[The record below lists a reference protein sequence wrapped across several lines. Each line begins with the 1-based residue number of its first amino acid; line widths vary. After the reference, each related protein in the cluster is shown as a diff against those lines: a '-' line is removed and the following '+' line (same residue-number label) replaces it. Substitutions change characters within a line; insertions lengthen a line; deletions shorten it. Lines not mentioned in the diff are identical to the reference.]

1 MDSLAGPHAQ
11 GPAFAG
17 VLSLLLLIAACLG
30 LVHISGYRAGPG
42 VQTQLVLSSRLSAGL
57 TANGYAL
64 KNTKRLQLNAQ
75 RRVEVQQGSNADMD
89 RESLMP
95 LEAPRSRRDTITN
108 SLAAA
113 IGWTLFTQ
121 PSTAA
126 SAASVV
132 CTDQAVSHLV
142 GPNGREVFLIG
153 TAHISNISAEL
164 VKNVVREV
172 RPETVMLELDAGRI
186 KMAPDGSGPQEG
198 VVGSRAS
205 LSLAER
211 ARRDLFTGSKP
222 FGVRLQKLQ
231 ADLIGGLLAA
241 FYSALNQMGFDSG
254 QEFIVALQE
263 AKALNANIVLG
274 DQPIDITLQR
284 LQQALAVS
292 DLSKMFSP
300 PDSMNEVEIE
310 VAQALNSGSK
320 AELAGAVELLKQRS
334 QVRELVA
341 VMKQQLPEVYQA
353 LLAERDSYMANS
365 LRNSP
370 GQRIVGVVGIA
381 HMDGI
386 EKKLGYERINC

>member
-1 MDSLAGPHAQ
+1 
-11 GPAFAG
+11 
-17 VLSLLLLIAACLG
+17 
-30 LVHISGYRAGPG
+30 
-42 VQTQLVLSSRLSAGL
+42 
-57 TANGYAL
+57 
-64 KNTKRLQLNAQ
+64 
-75 RRVEVQQGSNADMD
+75 
-89 RESLMP
+89 
-95 LEAPRSRRDTITN
+95 
-108 SLAAA
+108 
-113 IGWTLFTQ
+113 
-121 PSTAA
+121 
-126 SAASVV
+126 
-132 CTDQAVSHLV
+132 
-142 GPNGREVFLIG
+142 
-153 TAHISNISAEL
+153 
-164 VKNVVREV
+164 
-172 RPETVMLELDAGRI
+172 
-186 KMAPDGSGPQEG
+186 
-198 VVGSRAS
+198 
-205 LSLAER
+205 
-211 ARRDLFTGSKP
+211 
-222 FGVRLQKLQ
+222 VRLQKLQ